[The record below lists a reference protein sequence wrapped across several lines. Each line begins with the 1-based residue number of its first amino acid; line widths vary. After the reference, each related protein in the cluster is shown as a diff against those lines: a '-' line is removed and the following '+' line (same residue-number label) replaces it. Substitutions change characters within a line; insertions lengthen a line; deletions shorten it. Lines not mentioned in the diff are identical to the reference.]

1 MQNKTSRASTALWA
15 SAIILAIVSPLAL
28 SNIYW
33 TSVLTRILIYVLM
46 AVSLRTIYLVGEFS
60 LGHVGFMCIGAY
72 TSALLSLKAG
82 LPFALTLP
90 AGGVMA
96 GLVAFSLGYPFMR
109 VKGVYFVVLTVVTS
123 ESFRLLAFNW
133 KKLTGGV
140 DGLIGFP
147 GAGSLSIPGIG
158 QIDFGGFNEYYYL
171 TLGVVCA
178 SLYILYRLERSR
190 LGFTWLAIRETDKMA
205 GAVGINVLRYKVI
218 NFSTACFFAG
228 IGGGLLAHSEQA
240 LSPMGGATF
249 GVMTTIYLL
258 VYMVVGG
265 KGKFEGPVVGAVVL
279 SLVSEFT
286 RPVEEYQPM
295 IIGAIAIAVVMLLPD
310 GLASIPERLG
320 LWPVSASEGSSRP
333 DLKPRAEEGA

>member
-1 MQNKTSRASTALWA
+1 MRNSTSPGSAILWA
-15 SAIILAIVSPLAL
+15 SAILLAILSPLVLA
-28 SNIYW
+28 SIYW
-33 TSVLTRILIYVLM
+33 TSAFTRILIFVLM

-72 TSALLSLKAG
+72 TSALLSMKAG
-82 LPFALTLP
+82 LPFALNLT
-90 AGGVMA
+90 AGGLMA

-109 VKGVYFVVLTVVTS
+109 VKGVYFVILTVVTS

-133 KKLTGGV
+133 KSLTGGT

-147 GAGSLSIPGIG
+147 GAGSMFIPGIG

-171 TLGVVCA
+171 TLAVVCA
-178 SLYILYRLERSR
+178 SLYILHQLERSR
-190 LGFTWLAIRETDKMA
+190 LGFIWLAIRETDKMA
-205 GAVGINVLRYKVI
+205 GGVGVNVLRYKVV
-218 NFSTACFFAG
+218 NFGVACFFAG

-240 LSPMGGATF
+240 LSPMDGATF
-249 GVMTTIYLL
+249 SVMTTIYLL

-265 KGKFEGPVVGAVVL
+265 KGKFEGPIVGAVVL

-295 IIGAIAIAVVMLLPD
+295 IIGAIAVAVVMLLPD
-310 GLASIPERLG
+310 GLASIPQKLG
-320 LWPVSASEGSSRP
+320 VWRHPGRKGDLEADLGS
-333 DLKPRAEEGA
+333 RAERST